1 MNPVYSMIKEIREVS
16 DSKEAALM
24 LQSGVWVAISAV
36 FHGDEVVWIMGRP
49 HQKGA

>member
-1 MNPVYSMIKEIREVS
+1 MNPVYPLAKEIKEVY

-36 FHGDEVVWIMGRP
+36 FHGDEIVWVMGRTC
-49 HQKGA
+49 